1 MTADPLAF
9 LAVAARGDRTLVVRG
24 LTDPGSMTDIIWP
37 AFRAEVAPWAVLD
50 YAQDVVARRVLAAID
65 AAGQADRPAI
75 AVVSSPILFDRAGL
89 AVPLETPFA
98 DRFPAGWLDP
108 AGRWLPLYVQ
118 PIVATYNAHHTA
130 PPGSWEDLAD
140 PRLRGRIALDDPARM
155 LTTGPAL
162 AELSSVLPP
171 QAWSDLVRGLQA
183 LEPRLVG
190 DNERAVLEEAT
201 GSVWVGLSNW
211 NVARRVRPGSPV
223 RHTFLRPTPCVPG
236 FGVLIDGAPG
246 IALGRLFLTWLSS
259 PNGQRAYAATG
270 RIPAQPDID
279 AVPSLAGVLPAGVEA
294 LFGTADWLTEPERWA
309 ARFRDLMPADRTAAR
324 EGKLH

>member
-1 MTADPLAF
+1 M
-9 LAVAARGDRTLVVRG
+9 
-24 LTDPGSMTDIIWP
+24 
-37 AFRAEVAPWAVLD
+37 
-50 YAQDVVARRVLAAID
+50 
-65 AAGQADRPAI
+65 
-75 AVVSSPILFDRAGL
+75 
-89 AVPLETPFA
+89 
-98 DRFPAGWLDP
+98 
-108 AGRWLPLYVQ
+108 PLYVQ
-118 PIVATYNAHHTA
+118 PIVATYNAHRIP
-130 PPGSWEDLAD
+130 PPGRWEDLAD
-140 PRLRGRIALDDPARM
+140 PRLRGRIAFDDPARM

-162 AELSSVLPP
+162 AELSSVLAPD
-171 QAWSDLVRGLQA
+171 AWAELVGGLQS

-190 DNERAVLEEAT
+190 DNERAVLDVST
-201 GSVWVGLSNW
+201 GSCWVGLSNW

-279 AVPSLAGVLPAGVEA
+279 AVPSLAAVLPAGVDA
-294 LFGTADWLTEPERWA
+294 LFGTADWLTDPERWA
-309 ARFRDLMPADRTAAR
+309 TRFRELMPADRAVVR